1 VRKWRW
7 DRGALDS
14 SGSPLVETT
23 RDSTRRQWRCCM
35 FLCPAKITC
44 CWKVSN
50 NPQPTTTT
58 LEDWHDVVRIC
69 WKNWTAYQ
77 DGKDWRLYR
86 GFQNCEE
93 SWIRRW
99 LSIEKPHLFC
109 LVRSRYN
116 INCSNVFAKI
126 DILLPPKLTY
136 QHLSNSRLF
145 AWIWQIPC
153 NHHFLCGIIQT
164 RDVMSWWGPRPFQLN
179 SSKNFKD
186 QVRKLVSKRR
196 VESVKGVETSLEWQV
211 IEIAWQNTDI
221 AKVADPRRVLNC

>member
-1 VRKWRW
+1 
-7 DRGALDS
+7 
-14 SGSPLVETT
+14 
-23 RDSTRRQWRCCM
+23 M
-35 FLCPAKITC
+35 ILCTAKITC
-44 CWKVSN
+44 YWKVSN

-58 LEDWHDVVRIC
+58 LEDRHDVVRIC

-77 DGKDWRLYR
+77 DGKDWRLYH

-99 LSIEKPHLFC
+99 LSVEKPQLFC

-116 INCSNVFAKI
+116 INCSNVLAKI

-136 QHLSNSRLF
+136 QHLSDSKLF
-145 AWIWQIPC
+145 AWLRQIPC

-196 VESVKGVETSLEWQV
+196 VESVKEGVIGHIVMEHP
-211 IEIAWQNTDI
+211 QNGKWLKLLGKTQI
-221 AKVADPRRVLNC
+221 LPK